1 MITLK
6 TGVPGACKTLTA
18 VHELALLHLSYLK
31 REGDFRPVYVHGI
44 RDLSLP
50 HFLLDDPTKWDQVPD
65 GSLVI
70 IDECQSAFP
79 PRSPSQKIPDHVAS
93 LNTHR
98 HRGID
103 LVLITQ
109 HPKLI
114 DQGVRRL
121 VGKHQHYRRVFGGTR
136 SLCYEWDH
144 CEDSLA
150 SLKTA
155 TKSFFSFPKDAFKYY
170 KSAEVHTKQ
179 VFKFPVWLW
188 LFPLVAVP
196 LLALGGHRVFEAI
209 NGHSSAFPQSASSS
223 YAVTPSTSS
232 PSIPI
237 PHSSASSP
245 AESFI
250 VGCIKIKAR
259 CECVNNF
266 GESTPV
272 DYAKCLSSSERS
284 GLLVRYSLST
294 GPVTHSPDSEPHPSS
309 GSEPHPSSGSVGP
322 VGISTS
328 YTPRN
333 PVRDFSGA
341 FSSIGTPSSPGYD
354 HDGSVLAGMRR

>member
-6 TGVPGACKTLTA
+6 TGVPGASKTLTA
-18 VHELALLHLSYLK
+18 VHELALLLRTFLK
-31 REGDFRPVYVHGI
+31 KEGDFRPVYVHGI
-44 RDLSLP
+44 KDLSLP
-50 HFLLDDPTKWDQVPD
+50 HFQLEDPTKWDQVPD

-79 PRSPSQKIPDHVAS
+79 PRSPSQKVPDHVAA

-121 VGKHQHYRRVFGGTR
+121 VGKHQHYRRVFGGSR

-144 CEDSLA
+144 CEDSLS

-155 TKSFFSFPKDAFKYY
+155 TKSFFTFPKDAFKYY
-170 KSAEVHTKQ
+170 NSAEVHTKQ
-179 VFKFPVWLW
+179 SFKFPVWLW
-188 LFPLVAVP
+188 LFPLAAVP
-196 LLALGGHRVFEAI
+196 LIGFGAHRVYQSI
-209 NGHSSAFPQSASSS
+209 NGQSTAFQASPLVSASS
-223 YAVTPSTSS
+223 PSFS
-232 PSIPI
+232 PSIPV
-237 PHSSASSP
+237 PYAAASSP
-245 AESFI
+245 SQTFI
-250 VGCIKIKAR
+250 VGCIKVKAR

-272 DYAKCLSSSERS
+272 DYGKCLASSERS
-284 GLLVRYSLST
+284 GLLVPYS
-294 GPVTHSPDSEPHPSS
+294 VQSS
-309 GSEPHPSSGSVGP
+309 GASPAAIPAQSEQGQGADSQPF
-322 VGISTS
+322 GISTS
-328 YTPRN
+328 YRPRN
-333 PVRDFSGA
+333 PVRDVSGA
-341 FSSIGTPSSPGYD
+341 FGSMGTPSQPGYD
-354 HDGSVLAGMRR
+354 HDGSILAAMRR